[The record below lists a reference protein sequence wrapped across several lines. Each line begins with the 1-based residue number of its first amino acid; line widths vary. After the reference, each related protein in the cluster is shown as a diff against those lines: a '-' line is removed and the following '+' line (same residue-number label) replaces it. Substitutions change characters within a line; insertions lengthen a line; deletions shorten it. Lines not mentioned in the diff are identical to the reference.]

1 MEPMAAMVR
10 TGPMDYLRIRY
21 GSIWEIQAQN
31 LNLSHRSGVLRAQL
45 GQQELKVRQVLREP
59 QALLV
64 LKVQQV
70 QMVRMESQVLLARKV
85 QQERQEQLARKDQL
99 VQLVLPVPM
108 EKQWPMDLPTLVR
121 VLEWMVIFTSI
132 PQPIRYLVPKRVGP
146 GLQEFPWLDR
156 QGQRVLQEL
165 LAPLVQQGLKVQ
177 QEQTAR
183 MARQEQQVQPALRVL
198 HLQEQELLR

>member
-1 MEPMAAMVR
+1 M
-10 TGPMDYLRIRY
+10 L
-21 GSIWEIQAQN
+21 
-31 LNLSHRSGVLRAQL
+31 
-45 GQQELKVRQVLREP
+45 
-59 QALLV
+59 
-64 LKVQQV
+64 
-70 QMVRMESQVLLARKV
+70 
-85 QQERQEQLARKDQL
+85 LARKDQL

-121 VLEWMVIFTSI
+121 VLEWMVIFISI

-165 LAPLVQQGLKVQ
+165 PAPRVQQGHRVQ
-177 QEQTAR
+177 QEQTVR
-183 MARQEQQVQPALRVL
+183 MELKVQLVLQAPRVL